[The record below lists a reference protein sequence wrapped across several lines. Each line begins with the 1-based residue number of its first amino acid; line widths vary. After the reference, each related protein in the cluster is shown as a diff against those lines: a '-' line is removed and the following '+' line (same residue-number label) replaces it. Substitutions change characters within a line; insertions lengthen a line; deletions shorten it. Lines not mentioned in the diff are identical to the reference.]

1 LPTHYDGNNH
11 LTCCYQLI
19 SEEQAQRREEGRVRR
34 HRGCGVDP
42 RANDDNGSLSNS
54 ALQRGKTYLMP
65 QQGIYSLDNLSP
77 SISEMEDEM
86 VDSIMGGM
94 TEAQAAESTQR
105 SLKRK
110 DNR

>member
-1 LPTHYDGNNH
+1 
-11 LTCCYQLI
+11 
-19 SEEQAQRREEGRVRR
+19 
-34 HRGCGVDP
+34 
-42 RANDDNGSLSNS
+42 
-54 ALQRGKTYLMP
+54 MP